1 MRCPSTFEIL
11 ELVSGRLAA
20 DQKLLLDQ
28 HLSDCA
34 DCRSVAEELGATSR
48 TLGGWQVDPCG
59 HDLVTGVLAGAEH
72 DRHGPALFSAR
83 RLTAM
88 RIAASVLIAV
98 GMGIAAGSALPVKTG
113 RVQSLAASAVSPEQ
127 VEQAIGL
134 SDLGRAAATG
144 LAGGLEDGLA
154 SADAGGLR

>member
-1 MRCPSTFEIL
+1 MSCPSTFEIL
-11 ELVSGRLAA
+11 ELVSGRLSA
-20 DQKLLLDQ
+20 DQNVLLQQ
-28 HLSDCA
+28 HFRGCTG
-34 DCRSVAEELGATSR
+34 CRSAAEQLGGTSR
-48 TLGGWQVDPCG
+48 MLGDWEVDSRG
-59 HDLVTGVLAGAEH
+59 RNLVSGVLAGVER
-72 DRHGPALFSAR
+72 DRQVPAVFSAR

-98 GMGIAAGSALPVKTG
+98 GMGIVAGTALPVKNAQ
-113 RVQSLAASAVSPEQ
+113 VQPLSASPVSPEQ